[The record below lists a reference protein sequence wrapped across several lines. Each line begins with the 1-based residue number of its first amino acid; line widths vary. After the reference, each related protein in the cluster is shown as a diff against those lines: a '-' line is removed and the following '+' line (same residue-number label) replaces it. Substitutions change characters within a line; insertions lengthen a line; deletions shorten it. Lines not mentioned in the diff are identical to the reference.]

1 MMGPRAMTDVVLET
15 ERLILRKID
24 AQRDFDAWARLM
36 ADELTV
42 KYIGGQVMNR
52 ALAWRQMAAVIGHW
66 EILGYGFFSVEH
78 KETGEWIGRVGPWNP
93 EGWPEPE
100 IGWTIGREHW
110 GKGYA
115 TEAALASLR
124 YAFDVLR
131 WKRVIHAILEGNE
144 RSIAV
149 AGRLGSTFIRSQQGL
164 PGVTD
169 QPVLIYGQNAS

>member
-1 MMGPRAMTDVVLET
+1 MTDVILET

-24 AQRDFDAWARLM
+24 PVRDFDSWARIM
-36 ADELTV
+36 ADERTV
-42 KYIGGQVMNR
+42 KYIGGQVMDR
-52 ALAWRQMAAVIGHW
+52 ALAWRHMAAVIGHW
-66 EILGYGFFSVEH
+66 EIRGYGFFSVES
-78 KETGEWIGRVGPWNP
+78 KQTGEWIGRVGPWNP

-115 TEAALASLR
+115 TEAGHAALK
-124 YAFDVLR
+124 YAREVLG
-131 WKRVIHAILEGNE
+131 WTKVIHVILTGNE

-149 AGRLGSTFIRSQQGL
+149 AERLGSSFIRSQQGL

-169 QPVLIYGQNAS
+169 QQVLIYGQDTG